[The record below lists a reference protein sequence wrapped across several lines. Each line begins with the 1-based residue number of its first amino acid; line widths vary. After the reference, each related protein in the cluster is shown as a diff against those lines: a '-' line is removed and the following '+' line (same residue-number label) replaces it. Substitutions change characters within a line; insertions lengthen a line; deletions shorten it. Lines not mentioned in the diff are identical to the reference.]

1 MLNYTPRPW
10 TEFVVSR
17 TIRRIYSGILL
28 ACLMVL
34 LIFLMGCLASLSTQW
49 SDKLML
55 EPDLE
60 VTDQRLVDGNLE
72 TVAIALPPQ
81 KNKDRSFVIKFPQPQ
96 SIRRLIIHNQN
107 LLMFSLE
114 YLEPK
119 TNKWEIAHSVRSR
132 NFDRSGHLQTKF
144 VIDRLRF
151 TSSMIRIKVNRTID
165 DRVVTKTVVNPNDHV
180 VNVIKRTFAGRYA
193 KFFRVLAPSPAA
205 IREVEAYKLAQ

>member
-1 MLNYTPRPW
+1 MLNYTSGSW
-10 TEFVVSR
+10 SGFVVSR
-17 TIRRIYSGILL
+17 ATHWIYNGILL
-28 ACLMVL
+28 ICLMIL
-34 LIFLMGCLASLSTQW
+34 PIFLMGCLASLSTQW
-49 SDKLML
+49 SDNLML
-55 EPDLE
+55 APDLE

-81 KNKDRSFVIKFPQPQ
+81 KNKDRAFVIKFPQPQ

-132 NFDRSGHLQTKF
+132 NFDRNGHLQTKF

-165 DRVVTKTVVNPNDHV
+165 DRIVTKTVVNPDDHV
-180 VNVIKRTFAGRYA
+180 INVIKRTFAGRYA
-193 KFFRVLAPSPAA
+193 KFFRVLAPSLAA

>member
-10 TEFVVSR
+10 TEFVAGR
-17 TIRRIYSGILL
+17 TIRWIYSGILL

-49 SDKLML
+49 SDNLML
-55 EPDLE
+55 EPDVE

-72 TVAIALPPQ
+72 TVAIALRPQ
-81 KNKDRSFVIKFPQPQ
+81 KNKDRAFVIKFPQPQ

-119 TNKWEIAHSVRSR
+119 TNKWEIAHTVRSR

-144 VIDRLRF
+144 VIARLRF

-165 DRVVTKTVVNPNDHV
+165 DRIVTKTVVNPDDHV